1 MKTLVLGGVRS
12 GKSRFAAALARRS
25 RQPVTVIATALAG
38 DDEMQERIA
47 AHRAARPADWSIIEE
62 PQRLAEALVDADRH
76 HGTIVVDCLT
86 LWLAHLLERPETAVL
101 ALEHAALH
109 NVLPRLTSEVLL
121 VSNETSLGIV
131 PHGALSRRFLDT
143 AGRLHQELAERCERV
158 VFMVAGLPMVLKGA
172 L

>member
-12 GKSRFAAALARRS
+12 GKSRFAEALARRS

-38 DDEMQERIA
+38 DDEMQQRIA
-47 AHRAARPADWSIIEE
+47 AHRAARPTDWPVIEE
-62 PQRLAEALVDADRH
+62 PHRLAEALLDADRQR
-76 HGTIVVDCLT
+76 GTIVVECLT
-86 LWLAHLLERPETAVL
+86 LWLAQLLDRHATDAL
-101 ALEHAALH
+101 ALGHTALLD
-109 NVLPRLTSEVLL
+109 VLPRLTSEVVL
-121 VSNETSLGIV
+121 VSNETGLGVV

>member
-38 DDEMQERIA
+38 DDEMQQRVA
-47 AHRAARPADWSIIEE
+47 AHRAARPTDWPVIEE
-62 PQRLAEALVDADRH
+62 PHRLAEALLDADRQR
-76 HGTIVVDCLT
+76 GTIVVECLT
-86 LWLAHLLERPETAVL
+86 LWLAQLLDRPATDAL
-101 ALEHAALH
+101 ALEHAALLD
-109 NVLPRLTSEVLL
+109 VLPRLTSEVVL
-121 VSNETSLGIV
+121 VSNETGLGVV

-143 AGRLHQELAERCERV
+143 AGGLHQELAEHCERV
-158 VFMVAGLPMVLKGA
+158 VFVVAGLPMVLKGA